1 MKLARLNLEKSIN
14 AVFLITS
21 YKVLEIFESS
31 NSELTLLGFSPRSA
45 ILKYGRVNSHV
56 IKIHQSLIRT
66 TGNQSTSFKIL
77 LNTRPTYGI
86 SLLTFSWFEIE
97 KNQDRFKSI
106 FSVHG
111 TLKDNILRIQ
121 CKNGESGVTALIT
134 HLAQFNITLQAL

>member
-45 ILKYGRVNSHV
+45 ILNYGRANSHV

-77 LNTRPTYGI
+77 LNTR
-86 SLLTFSWFEIE
+86 LTGLAFLPLE

-111 TLKDNILRIQ
+111 TFKR
-121 CKNGESGVTALIT
+121 
-134 HLAQFNITLQAL
+134 

>member
-31 NSELTLLGFSPRSA
+31 NSELTLLGLSPPSA

-86 SLLTFSWFEIE
+86 SLLAFSWFEME
-97 KNQDRFKSI
+97 KNQDRFKSF

-111 TLKDNILRIQ
+111 SFKR
-121 CKNGESGVTALIT
+121 
-134 HLAQFNITLQAL
+134 

>member
-14 AVFLITS
+14 AVFFITS

-31 NSELTLLGFSPRSA
+31 NSELTLLGFSRCFSPPSA

-77 LNTRPTYGI
+77 LSTRSTYGI
-86 SLLTFSWFEIE
+86 SLLAFSWFEIE

-111 TLKDNILRIQ
+111 SFKR
-121 CKNGESGVTALIT
+121 
-134 HLAQFNITLQAL
+134 

>member
-14 AVFLITS
+14 AVFFITS

-31 NSELTLLGFSPRSA
+31 NSELTLLGFSPPSA
-45 ILKYGRVNSHV
+45 ILKYGRVYSHV

-77 LNTRPTYGI
+77 LSTRSTYGI
-86 SLLTFSWFEIE
+86 SLLAFSWFEIE

-111 TLKDNILRIQ
+111 SFKR
-121 CKNGESGVTALIT
+121 
-134 HLAQFNITLQAL
+134 

>member
-1 MKLARLNLEKSIN
+1 MKLARLNLEKWIN

-31 NSELTLLGFSPRSA
+31 NSEFTLLGFSPPSA

-86 SLLTFSWFEIE
+86 SLLAFSWFEIG
-97 KNQDRFKSI
+97 KNQDRFNQY
-106 FSVHG
+106 FQFTVL
-111 TLKDNILRIQ
+111 LKDNILRIQ
-121 CKNGESGVTALIT
+121 
-134 HLAQFNITLQAL
+134 